1 MPNKNPAISVI
12 IPVYNAEK
20 YIGGVMQVL
29 LTQTFQDFE
38 IIMVDDFSTDNSCA
52 VIENF
57 VPQFGKRLSLLKLAE
72 NSGGP
77 SRTRNKG
84 LEIARGK
91 YIFFMDNDDAVANT
105 AFQELY
111 NYAEQ
116 TQADVVY
123 CEKWGESS
131 WNNLQEITTNL
142 KIVGNNSLQSPAF
155 FTENLEIRVNEWI
168 NLRIHVMPWLKFV
181 RRELLIDNEI
191 KFPEIIQEDSI
202 WSFEVFM
209 AAKRFLLVPN
219 VYYIHRNRAESLASY
234 SWKNTASVENI
245 RRKLDRT
252 FRGLE
257 EFDNWLGKR
266 EFFQQRPDLR
276 YAAVNNFMNIDMNWA
291 LGDYENLQPHVIF
304 DTLKNYFG
312 KYFSENETLILYLC
326 TKCLTLTK
334 ENFILKQNLNAPKVT
349 PQNLPPQNRKER
361 RKKK

>member
-1 MPNKNPAISVI
+1 M
-12 IPVYNAEK
+12 YN
-20 YIGGVMQVL
+20 L
-29 LTQTFQDFE
+29 
-38 IIMVDDFSTDNSCA
+38 
-52 VIENF
+52 
-57 VPQFGKRLSLLKLAE
+57 
-72 NSGGP
+72 
-77 SRTRNKG
+77 
-84 LEIARGK
+84 
-91 YIFFMDNDDAVANT
+91 
-105 AFQELY
+105 
-111 NYAEQ
+111 AEQ

-131 WNNLQEITTNL
+131 WNNAQEMTTNL
-142 KIVGNNSLQSPAF
+142 KIAGNNSLQSPAF
-155 FTENLEIRVNEWI
+155 FTENLETKLQEWI
-168 NLRIHVMPWLKFV
+168 KLRIHVMPWLKLI
-181 RRELLIDNEI
+181 RRELLIENEI

-209 AAKRFLLVPN
+209 AAKKFVLVPN
-219 VYYIHRNRAESLASY
+219 VYYIHRNHAESLASY

-291 LGDYENLQPHVIF
+291 LGDYANLQPHVIF

-312 KYFSENETLILYLC
+312 KYFNENATLILYLC

-334 ENFILKQNLNAPKVT
+334 ENFILKQNLNAPKVP